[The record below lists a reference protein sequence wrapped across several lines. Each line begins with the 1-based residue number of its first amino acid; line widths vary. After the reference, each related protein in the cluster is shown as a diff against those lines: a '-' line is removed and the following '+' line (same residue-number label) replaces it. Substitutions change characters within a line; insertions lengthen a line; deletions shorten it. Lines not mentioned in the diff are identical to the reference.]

1 MLYRIIIDN
10 FRSYSSPVEFNMFP
24 NTNYPF
30 FENHINNEEGV
41 PVVKMSAI
49 YGANG
54 AGKSNFIKAIQTIKH
69 ICTRRLD
76 RKVSWKD
83 LYRSEHYC
91 LEENNTRP
99 IVFYVEFS
107 KKGFVYIYNVN
118 IKSDGTLSESLYISG
133 LGKTNNELLY
143 KRENGIIEFNK
154 IEVSPALWDIIKMQV
169 KIHRNVPFF
178 QINGMLHL
186 LSDNHLK
193 NVYSWFGKDLDI
205 ITTNQAVPW
214 IIDLLS
220 KQKDMMS
227 YIGKIFGEIGLG
239 IESLSIKEQKF
250 EDWVLNH
257 EELRTGL
264 NSDFSK
270 EEYQEVVHF
279 KGERPLC
286 SITENEGR
294 RIVREFIFKQ
304 IGTQEKSYE
313 MDIEKQSDGT
323 VRLLT
328 LLPAIYRAIMSPD
341 ACIFIDEIDR
351 CIHPLLMKNLI
362 SLVGRTDCKGQLI
375 FTTHETVL
383 LNQKELLRPDEVWF
397 IEKAK
402 GQSIIYS
409 LNDFKLSN
417 DIVIENGYL
426 QGRFGAIPFI
436 GTLS

>member
-24 NTNYPF
+24 NMNYPLF
-30 FENHINNEEGV
+30 GNHINTDEEI
-41 PVVKMSAI
+41 PVVKITAI

-54 AGKSNFIKAIQTIKH
+54 AGKSNFIKAIQAIKY
-69 ICTRRLD
+69 ICTRRMD
-76 RKVSWKD
+76 RKATWKD
-83 LYRSEHYC
+83 FYKSEHYC
-91 LEENNTRP
+91 LDDNNKRP
-99 IVFYVEFS
+99 IAFYIEFS
-107 KKGFVYIYNVN
+107 RKDTVYIYSVK
-118 IKSDGTLSESLYISG
+118 IKDDGSLSESLLLSG
-133 LGKTNNELLY
+133 LGKKKNTLLY
-143 KRENGIIEFNK
+143 KRENGTIEFGL
-154 IEVSPALWDIIKMQV
+154 IEVLPAILDIIKMQV
-169 KIHRNVPFF
+169 RIHKNVPFF
-178 QINGMLHL
+178 RINGMLHL
-186 LSDNHLK
+186 LNDMHLK
-193 NVYSWFGKDLDI
+193 NVYSWFEKDLDI

-214 IIDLLS
+214 IIDVLS

-227 YIGKIFGEIGLG
+227 YIGKIFGDIGLG

-250 EDWVLNH
+250 EDWLSNH
-257 EELRTGL
+257 EELRAGL
-264 NSDFSK
+264 NAEISNED
-270 EEYQEVVHF
+270 YQEVVHY
-279 KGERPLC
+279 KDERPVC

-294 RIVREFIFKQ
+294 RIVREFIFRQ
-304 IGTQEKSYE
+304 FGSQGKSYD

-328 LLPAIYRAIMSPD
+328 LLPAIYRAITVPD

-362 SLVGRTDCKGQLI
+362 SLVGKTECKGQLI

-397 IEKAK
+397 VEKAK
-402 GQSIIYS
+402 GQSIMYS
-409 LNDFKLSN
+409 LNEFKLTA